1 MLSVRLLGPVE
12 VERDGERLPSPS
24 RRTRTL
30 LAALALMGGRVVS
43 RDRLVEVVWGEDP
56 PESIGTQVAI
66 QVSKLR
72 KQLGAASIETVGRGY
87 RLNAEAVEVDV
98 AIAERLLERA
108 RELQR
113 PDLFREALRM
123 WRGPVCDDAHSDE
136 MAPAVQRLEELFLAS
151 VEEWAALLL
160 DTGGEADVVTV
171 LPELTARHPLRERL
185 RALLMEALWRCER
198 RADALALY
206 DEGRHVLVDELGLD
220 PGPELTGIQ
229 QRILQYDAVT
239 VAAPAA
245 ADSAITVPRQ
255 LPMDLHHIA
264 GRDREI
270 KAVETILDGAE
281 SGAVIAL
288 HGTGGVGKT
297 TLAVHLGHRLDDR
310 FPDGQVFVNLRG
322 YGPHDPTDAGPAL
335 GLLLRTCGLP
345 DATIPDDEAGRAAL
359 FRNIVAGRRILVVLD
374 NARDSMQVRPL
385 LPGGASVV
393 LVTSRSQLRS
403 LAARE
408 GAHRIAIDPLTTDG
422 AIQLLQSRWSGTSWE
437 QSEVAELA
445 QLCGHL
451 PVALSVAAERA
462 SRYPDRPLAELNAE
476 LRDGLATLDVLTAWE
491 DDPHTSVQ
499 AVLAWSYDALGA
511 DEARMFLLLGL
522 HPPQYYDRYVAAGLA
537 AVDLGEAA
545 RLLDRLVD
553 AHLLAEPRPGHFE
566 MHDLV
571 HAYALSSVAAGRLT
585 ATDRDDAARR
595 MRAYYIHTMVGGR
608 YRAKADNLPLD
619 VGELPSDT
627 PIQTFEREEEVSRWT
642 ADNWLVFGEVLQDAI
657 ADRDHAAVYRLAAL
671 LSSLGADRG
680 RLEQIREL
688 VDLAAWHGRAAGV
701 RTADADCCQRMGLLA
716 WRAGRQTAAL
726 ELFERAHVLSRELGD
741 APRAAFALMHQGMAL
756 VRLGRVEEAIERYE
770 ESLTQRVALGMPTA
784 LTLNN
789 LALSYLAAHRYPD
802 AMAAAD
808 RSLEEFRSEGRI
820 REQAQVLD
828 TRGSVR
834 SGSGDHV
841 GAAADFAEAADLFAH
856 LGTSLNTAIVASH
869 LGDEQALLGD
879 LRAAR
884 ASWERALEVMTDLG
898 ASDGVHITRDE
909 LVQRITDVDAS
920 LDAEG

>member
-1 MLSVRLLGPVE
+1 MLSVRLLGPLE

-43 RDRLVEVVWGEDP
+43 RDRLVEVVWGDDP

-108 RELQR
+108 REQQR
-113 PDLFREALRM
+113 PDLFREAQRM

-198 RADALALY
+198 RGDALALY
-206 DEGRHVLVDELGLD
+206 DEGRHVLAEELGLD
-220 PGPELTGIQ
+220 PGSELTGLQ
-229 QRILQYDAVT
+229 QRILQDD
-239 VAAPAA
+239 AAPELAPA
-245 ADSAITVPRQ
+245 VADSRIAVPRQ
-255 LPMDLHHIA
+255 LPTDLSHVV

-270 KAVETILDGAE
+270 KAVEGVLDGTE

-297 TLAVHLGHRLDDR
+297 TLAVHLGHRLEDR
-310 FPDGQVFVNLRG
+310 FPDGQVFLNLRG
-322 YGPHDPTDAGPAL
+322 YGPHEPTDAATAL
-335 GLLLRTCGLP
+335 GLLLGAFGVP
-345 DATIPDDEAGRAAL
+345 NATIPDDESDRAAL
-359 FRNIVAGRRILVVLD
+359 FRVTVAGRRALIVLD
-374 NARDSMQVRPL
+374 NARDSMQVRAL
-385 LPGGASVV
+385 LPGGSSVV

-403 LAARE
+403 LTARE
-408 GAHRIAIDPLTTDG
+408 GAHRVAIDPLTTDG
-422 AIQLLQSRWSGTSWE
+422 AVELLQGRGSGAVWE
-437 QSEVAELA
+437 QAEVAELA
-445 QLCGHL
+445 RLCGHL

-491 DDPHTSVQ
+491 NDPHTSVR
-499 AVLAWSYDALGA
+499 AVVTWSYEALEP

-522 HPPQYYDRYVAAGLA
+522 HPSQYYDRYVAAALA
-537 AVDLGEAA
+537 AVDLSEAA
-545 RLLDRLVD
+545 RLLDKLVD
-553 AHLLAEPRPGHFE
+553 ANLLAEPRPGE
-566 MHDLV
+566 LAMHDLV
-571 HAYALSSVAAGRLT
+571 HAYAVLSGGGLT
-585 ATDRDDAARR
+585 AIDRDDAARR
-595 MRAYYIHTMVGGR
+595 LRAYYIHTMVGGR
-608 YRAKADNLPLD
+608 DRAKADNLPLD
-619 VGELPSDT
+619 IGELPSET
-627 PIQTFEREEEVSRWT
+627 PIQTFESEGEVSRWT
-642 ADNWLVFGEVLQDAI
+642 VDNWVLLGEVLQDAI
-657 ADRDHAAVYRLAAL
+657 ADRDHGAVYRLAAL
-671 LSSLGADRG
+671 LSSLDADRG
-680 RLEQIREL
+680 RVEQMRDL
-688 VDLAAWHGRAAGV
+688 VDLAAWHGRAGGV
-701 RTADADCCQRMGLLA
+701 WAADADCCQRLGLLA
-716 WRAGRQTAAL
+716 WRAGRPTAAL
-726 ELFERAHVLSRELGD
+726 ELFERSQVLCRELGD
-741 APRAAFALMHQGMAL
+741 APRVAFSLMHQGMAL

-770 ESLTQRVALGMPTA
+770 ESLAQRVALRMPTA

-789 LALSYLAAHRYPD
+789 LAMSYLAAHRYTD

-856 LGTSLNTAIVASH
+856 LGTSFNTAIVASH

-898 ASDGVHITRDE
+898 ASDGVHLTRDG
-909 LVQRITDVDAS
+909 LVQRINDIDAS